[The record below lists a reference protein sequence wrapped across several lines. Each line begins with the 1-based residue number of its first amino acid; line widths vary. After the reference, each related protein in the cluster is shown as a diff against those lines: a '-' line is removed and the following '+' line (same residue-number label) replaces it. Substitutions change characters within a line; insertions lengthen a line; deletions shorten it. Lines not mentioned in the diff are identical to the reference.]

1 MAAARAP
8 AETRPRETVFLL
20 VCHDAPG
27 SAAPREAHMHG
38 HLAFIERHVDRILV
52 AGPALDAANAIDA
65 SVFVVRA
72 ADEADAQGV
81 APGRSLLPE
90 WRVGADRG
98 APLPRRLRQ
107 RDGRHHLGAGRPLN
121 PETCACP

>member
-8 AETRPRETVFLL
+8 AETRPRQTVFLL

-27 SAAPREAHMHG
+27 SAPPRAAHMHG

-72 ADEADAQGV
+72 ADEADARALLEGDPYFQNGV
-81 APGRSLLPE
+81 WARIEARRFRAVCGSAMGGITWAP
-90 WRVGADRG
+90 VG
-98 APLPRRLRQ
+98 P
-107 RDGRHHLGAGRPLN
+107 
-121 PETCACP
+121 

>member
-72 ADEADAQGV
+72 ADEADARALIEGDPYFQNGV
-81 APGRSLLPE
+81 WARIEARRFRAVCGSAMGGITWAP
-90 WRVGADRG
+90 VG
-98 APLPRRLRQ
+98 P
-107 RDGRHHLGAGRPLN
+107 
-121 PETCACP
+121 